1 MRSSVQYAGAR
12 HQQQAVVALV
22 ALLVLLANGR
32 EVLALSQD
40 SVRLGQPVTVTFW
53 NRPIVE
59 LRAGFDD
66 IAPHDRAAR
75 IEHRIQQLSDEAL
88 LGTVVAKPAQIGG
101 LKGWLITV
109 DDTPVFGLLPE
120 DIDPESGKTV
130 EQVAKQAASRLE
142 SVLRAMVQQKR
153 LPILLRGVGFVLL
166 ATVLLSLVLWVIM
179 RLRRRALEPFFERV
193 ERRPKI
199 AFGIDMAPIFAG
211 VHRAAIKLTA
221 FAAAVVALYLWL
233 TFVLVQFPYSRP
245 WGETLREAL
254 IRALGRLGTAALGE
268 MPNLFTVLV
277 IFLVTRIITHAI
289 GGLLRGIEEGT
300 ISVGWL
306 EPETVKPTHRV
317 IIGLIWIFALTL
329 AYPYIPGS
337 DTVAFKGISVL
348 LGVMVS
354 IGSAGLINQ
363 VMSGLA
369 IIYSRTFRVGDYVR
383 AGEHEGTVSQIGVL
397 SCKITN
403 RKHEETTIPNAVLI
417 GQTVTNYS
425 RLSPNVV
432 ATTAVTIG
440 YDVPWRQVHALLM
453 QAAERTP
460 GICQEPQPFVLQP
473 ALADFYVE
481 YQLIVY
487 IERIEERVFVLSA
500 LHAHIQDMFNE
511 FGVQIMSPHFVSQ
524 PEGAIVVPKS
534 KWHTPPATEE
544 EGVRQT
550 Y

>member
-1 MRSSVQYAGAR
+1 MHRSVQDAGVR
-12 HQQQAVVALV
+12 HQRRSVVTLI

-32 EVLALSQD
+32 EVLALSQQG
-40 SVRLGQPVTVTFW
+40 VRLGQPVTVSIW

-66 IAPHDRAAR
+66 IGPNNRAAR
-75 IEHRIQQLSDEAL
+75 IEHRIKQLPDKAL
-88 LGTVVAKPAQIGG
+88 LGNVVAKPAQIGG
-101 LKGWLITV
+101 LKGWLISV
-109 DDTPVFGLLPE
+109 DDTVVLGLLPE
-120 DIDPESGKTV
+120 DVDPESSKTV

-142 SVLRAMVQQKR
+142 SVLRAMAQQKR
-153 LPILLRGVGFVLL
+153 LPIVLRGVGLALL
-166 ATVLLSLVLWVIM
+166 ATVLFGLVLWAIM
-179 RLRRRALEPFFERV
+179 RLRRRALEQFIERV
-193 ERRPKI
+193 ERRPKM
-199 AFGIDMAPIFAG
+199 AFGIDMAPILVG
-211 VHRAAIKLTA
+211 IQRSAIKLTA
-221 FAAAVVALYLWL
+221 FAAAAGVLYLWL
-233 TFVLVQFPYSRP
+233 MFVLVQFPYSRP
-245 WGETLREAL
+245 WGETLREDL
-254 IRALGRLGTAALGE
+254 IGELGYLGAAALGE
-268 MPNLFTVLV
+268 MPGLFTVLV
-277 IFLVTRIITHAI
+277 IFLVTRIITRAI
-289 GGLLRGIEEGT
+289 GNLLRSIEEGA

-348 LGVMVS
+348 LGIMIS

-363 VMSGLA
+363 VMSGLT

-383 AGEHEGTVSQIGVL
+383 AGEHEGTVSHIGVL

-403 RKHEETTIPNAVLI
+403 RKREEITIPNAVLI

-425 RLSPNVV
+425 RLTPNVV

-453 QAAERTP
+453 LAAERTL
-460 GICQEPQPFVLQP
+460 GICQEPRPFVLQP
-473 ALADFYVE
+473 TLADFYVE

-487 IERIEERVFVLSA
+487 IERIEERVFVLSD

-534 KWHTPPATEE
+534 KWHTPPATEK
-544 EGVRQT
+544 EGIG
-550 Y
+550 

>member
-1 MRSSVQYAGAR
+1 
-12 HQQQAVVALV
+12 
-22 ALLVLLANGR
+22 
-32 EVLALSQD
+32 LALSQQG
-40 SVRLGQPVTVTFW
+40 VRLGQPVTVIVW

-66 IAPHDRAAR
+66 IGPNDRAAR
-75 IEHRIQQLSDEAL
+75 IERRIKQLPDEAL

-101 LKGWLITV
+101 LKGWLISV
-109 DDTPVFGLLPE
+109 DDTVVLGLLPE
-120 DIDPESGKTV
+120 DVDPESGKTV
-130 EQVAKQAASRLE
+130 EQVAKQAVSRLE
-142 SVLRAMVQQKR
+142 SVLRAMAQQQR
-153 LPILLRGVGFVLL
+153 LPTLLRGVGFALL
-166 ATVLLSLVLWVIM
+166 ATVLFSLVLWAII
-179 RLRRRALEPFFERV
+179 RLRRHALEQFIERV
-193 ERRPKI
+193 EHRPKL
-199 AFGIDMAPIFAG
+199 AFGIDMTPIFAG
-211 VHRAAIKLTA
+211 IQRSAIKLTA
-221 FAAAVVALYLWL
+221 FAAAVIVLYLWL
-233 TFVLVQFPYSRP
+233 AFVLVQFPYSRP
-245 WGETLREAL
+245 WGVTLREDL
-254 IRALGRLGTAALGE
+254 IGELGRLGAAALGE
-268 MPNLFTVLV
+268 MPGLFTVLV
-277 IFLVTRIITHAI
+277 IFLVTRIIARAI
-289 GGLLRGIEEGT
+289 GNLLRSIEEGA

-348 LGVMVS
+348 LGIMIS

-383 AGEHEGTVSQIGVL
+383 ASEHEGTVSHIGVL

-403 RKHEETTIPNAVLI
+403 RKREEITIPNAVLI

-453 QAAERTP
+453 LAAERTP
-460 GICQEPQPFVLQP
+460 GICQEPRPFVLQP

-487 IERIEERVFVLSA
+487 IERIEERVFVLSD
-500 LHAHIQDMFNE
+500 LHAHIQDLFNE

-534 KWHTPPATEE
+534 KWHTPPATEK
-544 EGVRQT
+544 EGAG
-550 Y
+550 